1 MAEALN
7 IPKKKNQFEVVPFVE
22 EMTPHQLKVLVKRI
36 WVNIQE
42 LATNLDE
49 SRPDIATT
57 LDNLLDGV
65 KINPK
70 LLRER
75 YQYFQVGDAIVEYD
89 AKDNSINILD
99 MDGEVVSTDIKGY
112 DLKIIRATLKKK
124 LQNAQNGLK

>member
-49 SRPDIATT
+49 SRPDIAAT